1 MLLSSWDRAG
11 WDPFGEM
18 QRLKSEMNQLLNGAG
33 AVSSTRAYPPVNLW
47 LGDNSVVVTAE
58 LPGLSSEDIDISI
71 AEDTLTIS
79 GKRALAA
86 NDNQVAWRRRER
98 PLGAFS
104 RTIELPFRVDPDR
117 VEARCTNGVL
127 EVEMHRPQADLPR
140 KIQVKTR

>member
-1 MLLSSWDRAG
+1 MLLSSWDRSG

-18 QRLKSEMNQLLNGAG
+18 QRLRSEMNQLLNGAG
-33 AVSSTRAYPPVNLW
+33 AVSLARAYPPVNIW
-47 LGDNSVVVTAE
+47 LGDNSVVVTTE
-58 LPGLSSEDIDISI
+58 LPGLSSQDIDISI
-71 AEDTLTIS
+71 AEDTLTVS
-79 GKRALAA
+79 GNRVFAA

-104 RTIELPFRVDPDR
+104 RTIELPFRVDPDH
-117 VEARCTNGVL
+117 VEAHCTNGVL

>member
-1 MLLSSWDRAG
+1 MLLSSWDRSG

-18 QRLKSEMNQLLNGAG
+18 QRLRSEMNQLLNGAG
-33 AVSSTRAYPPVNLW
+33 AVSLARAYPPVNIW
-47 LGDNSVVVTAE
+47 LGDNSVVVTTE

-71 AEDTLTIS
+71 AEDTLTVS
-79 GKRALAA
+79 GNRVFAA

-104 RTIELPFRVDPDR
+104 RTIELPFRVNPDH
-117 VEARCTNGVL
+117 VEAHCTNGVL